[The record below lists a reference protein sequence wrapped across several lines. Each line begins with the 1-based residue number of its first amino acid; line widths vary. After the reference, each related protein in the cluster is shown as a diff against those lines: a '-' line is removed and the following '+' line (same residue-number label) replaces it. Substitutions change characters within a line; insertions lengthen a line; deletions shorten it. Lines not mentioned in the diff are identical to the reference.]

1 MQSSQ
6 QQKPKQAVM
15 YCSLPR
21 RLMVMIYDGMIMLGL
36 LMLAADVALPFG
48 QTEKM
53 AFRDIGF
60 TFWLLLVC
68 FLYLAACWRHG
79 GMTVGMRAWHVRI
92 VSQEGENISWFACLL
107 RFLTGLLYVGA
118 LGLGVFWALLDK
130 NNRGWHDLAS
140 GTLLIKYDKA

>member
-6 QQKPKQAVM
+6 QSEPNQAVT

-21 RLMVMIYDGMIMLGL
+21 RLMIMIYDGVIMLGL
-36 LMLAADVALPFG
+36 LMLASAVALPFG
-48 QTEKM
+48 ETEKI

-68 FLYLAACWRHG
+68 FFYLVACWRHG
-79 GMTVGMRAWHVRI
+79 GMTVGMRAWRVRI
-92 VSQEGENISWFACLL
+92 VSQEGESISWSACLL
-107 RFLTGLLYVGA
+107 RFLTGLLSVAA

-130 NNRGWHDLAS
+130 KSRGWHDIAS
-140 GTLLIKYDKA
+140 RTFLVYSD